1 MADSKVSEL
10 TAATAVNSADLLYLV
25 QANADKKLSISTL
38 LANLPNT
45 FTKVGGLF
53 GLNLSNPQTIV
64 GAGTINAS
72 TLFTS
77 ISNSSGVFSLNIEDG
92 TYVGQ
97 IKLIMCTAAAGTSS
111 ITSNVKGVSSIAF
124 TAAGQT
130 AILIWYNSDWW
141 IIGGSATVTF

>member
-10 TAATAVNSADLLYLV
+10 TAATTVNSADLLYLI
-25 QANADKKLSISTL
+25 QSSTDKKISISTL

-45 FTKVGGLF
+45 LTKVGGLF
-53 GLNLSNPQTIV
+53 AFNLSSPQTIAN
-64 GAGTINAS
+64 AGTINA
-72 TLFTS
+72 TTFFTV
-77 ISNSSGVFSLNIEDG
+77 ISNTAGVYSLNIDDG

-97 IKLIMCTAAAGTSS
+97 LKLVMCSAAAGTSS
-111 ITSNVKGVSSIAF
+111 ITSNIKGASSIAF
-124 TAAGQT
+124 TEPGQT